1 MSTPNPVPGA
11 QVFAPGQQGYQIPNK
26 PKDWF
31 SYPLS
36 FLTVLNGVPQSQ
48 NIAIDAGSD
57 FFFTALEV
65 VATNGSTAAVTTNT
79 RLIPLVKILLTDSG
93 SNRQLMQNP
102 VDVDSLSGSGQWPHR
117 LIHPRLF
124 MRNSNIQVVIN
135 SYDAN
140 FTYVTFNLNFEG
152 FRIYS

>member
-1 MSTPNPVPGA
+1 MPNPN
-11 QVFAPGQQGYQIPNK
+11 VFAPGMPQGYTIPDK

-31 SYPLS
+31 SYPIS
-36 FLTVLNGVPQSQ
+36 FAALLNGVPQTT

-57 FFFTALEV
+57 FFLTAITYLADV
-65 VATNGSTAAVTTNT
+65 TATTAALTSAT
-79 RLIPLVKILLTDSG
+79 RYVPQIKMLLTDSG

-102 VDVDSLSGSGQWPHR
+102 VDIDQIGGNGEWPHR

-124 MRNSNIQVVIN
+124 LRNSNIQVAMT
-135 SYDAN
+135 SYDATN
-140 FTYVTFNLNFEG
+140 SWAITINFEG